1 MQELIPSMVKTVPIA
16 PAASDLHPSQ
26 PLAIKQVSASE
37 LGAYGFPT
45 GIPVLAG
52 SPPGLRNLPTD
63 GGFVF
68 GGWDR
73 ARHSLLAF
81 PSRAGSG
88 RHGTGGGM
96 HGVFENPRGMAVR
109 LLRPR

>member
-1 MQELIPSMVKTVPIA
+1 MVKTVPIA
-16 PAASDLHPSQ
+16 PAANDLHPSQ

-45 GIPVLAG
+45 GIRVLAG
-52 SPPGLRNLPTD
+52 SLPVCGTSRQTEGSCLAVGIGLVIASGL
-63 GGFVF
+63 
-68 GGWDR
+68 
-73 ARHSLLAF
+73 SLAGRQW
-81 PSRAGSG
+81 PSRY
-88 RHGTGGGM
+88 GGEM